1 MTCIAGDKALSFCTE
16 EGQCSI
22 IQVMKLKYA
31 GSKELYKK
39 VWVVSLPI
47 IFQNI
52 IDAAV
57 NSADVLMLNYVGQ
70 DAISAVSLANS
81 LVGILFMFLYGIGTG
96 IAMLAA
102 QYYGKG
108 DLKTIE
114 KVEGI
119 GLKFALSVAILGA
132 IACVSVPRLLMRIYT
147 SEAPLIELGAKYLVF
162 IAPGLIFWAISAVYM
177 SILRCIG
184 KVSTSTV
191 LEAIAL
197 ICNVALNAVFI
208 FGLFGIPKL
217 GVVGVA
223 IATTISRL
231 IQLIG
236 CIVVSASK
244 PGVAL
249 TFKTMFQRHKLL
261 EKDFITM
268 AMPAI
273 GNDLAWSVAFSAYS
287 AIIGHLGSDAV
298 AAYSIVNVVRNLG
311 CIMCYGIGSASGIIV
326 GQILGEGSTE
336 EGIKAGYI
344 CLRLAIVTG
353 IIGGLIV
360 LAIMPIVLK
369 IESESFTPE
378 ALDYLK
384 FMLLINTYYI
394 TGTSVNTCL
403 IAGVFRAG
411 GDSKFGFKCDLID
424 MWAYAVPLGF
434 LAAFVFKLPVKVVY
448 FLLCTDEF
456 VKWPWVFKHF
466 YSHKWAKNIT
476 RDNIDT
482 EQTQEQSN

>member
-1 MTCIAGDKALSFCTE
+1 MFVRIMSM
-16 EGQCSI
+16 I
-22 IQVMKLKYA
+22 KLMGNKDI
-31 GSKELYKK
+31 YKK
-39 VWVVSLPI
+39 IWVVALPI
-47 IFQNI
+47 ILQNV

-57 NSADVLMLNYVGQ
+57 NSADILMLNYVGQ

-81 LVGILFMFLYGIGTG
+81 MVGILFMFLYGIGTG

-132 IACVSVPRLLMRIYT
+132 IACISVPRFLMRIYT
-147 SEAPLIELGAKYLVF
+147 SEDVLVDIGAKYLVF

-184 KVSTSTV
+184 KVAVSTV
-191 LEAIAL
+191 LEAVAL
-197 ICNVALNAVFI
+197 ITNVCLNAVFI
-208 FGLFGIPKL
+208 FGLFGAPKL
-217 GVVGVA
+217 GVTGVA
-223 IATTISRL
+223 IATTISRF

-236 CIVVSASK
+236 CMMVSLSK

-261 EKDFITM
+261 EKDFISM

-273 GNDLAWSVAFSAYS
+273 GNDLAWSLAFSVYS
-287 AIIGHLGSDAV
+287 IILGHLGNDAV
-298 AAYSIVNVVRNLG
+298 AANSIVNVVRNLG
-311 CIMCYGIGSASGIIV
+311 CIMCYGIASASGIIV
-326 GQILGEGSTE
+326 GQILGEGSRE
-336 EGIKAGYI
+336 DGIKAGHI
-344 CLRLAIVTG
+344 CLRLAVVTG
-353 IIGGLIV
+353 IIGGLVV
-360 LAIMPIVLK
+360 LVLMP
-369 IESESFTPE
+369 FTLSHASLTPQ

-384 FMLLINTYYI
+384 FMLFVNVYYI
-394 TGTSVNTCL
+394 SGTSVNTCL

-411 GDSKFGFKCDLID
+411 GDSKFGLKCDIID
-424 MWAYAVPLGF
+424 MWAYAVPLGL

-476 RDNIDT
+476 REEID
-482 EQTQEQSN
+482 